1 MELIC
6 HFEVSISS
14 LEERYSIEFTKY
26 FADSLERLTEMQ
38 NDGLVILTNDSI
50 KVMDKGK
57 LLVRNIC
64 MLFDSYLEESDASF
78 SKTI

>member
-1 MELIC
+1 
-6 HFEVSISS
+6 VSISS